1 MKYKKNLLFIVL
13 FLIGCNNN
21 NSVVISEKE
30 SDEPIVF
37 VDFKTIKIEQ
47 NEKYYYG
54 NIVKDF
60 KDISIDVLDNNIAS
74 VENNYVVGKNKGSTK
89 LRLIYNNETQYV
101 NIYVKDIDTYSSSF
115 SFDDAR
121 LYGKNIV
128 AFGDSVTATSTIGT
142 NKTYVDLFANKFNM
156 NFVRNYAI
164 GGTTAT
170 YMYEG
175 SNIYKEYKDNTN
187 AIDGCRV
194 VYNAYTNN
202 ELNNI
207 DYAFIAFGH
216 NDQYFQPPISA
227 DGDDKYCIDNTFA
240 SAHSFKGSY
249 RYMINV
255 LKKAN
260 PNIRIILLNC
270 TYSEYDK
277 NLKSPYGEEYTY
289 FDYRVAIKE
298 IANEFNCR
306 YIDPW
311 DYLKEYFDFKKEN
324 YYYKDS
330 VHLSINGHK
339 KFYEY
344 IIEN

>member
-74 VENNYVVGKNKGSTK
+74 VESNYIVGKNKGSTK

-216 NDQYFQPPISA
+216 NDQYFQPPISV

-330 VHLSINGHK
+330 DHLSINGHK
-339 KFYEY
+339 KLYEY